1 MNVKFEVLNTLRLD
15 VPMCIG
21 ELKDR
26 SLCNVKSVQRVIKE
40 LLADH
45 VVVSELKD
53 VDILCRCRSRYSL
66 NPDITVNELSKLGI
80 YVTLMPIDEE

>member
-1 MNVKFEVLNTLRLD
+1 MSVKQIILNTLRLD

-21 ELKDR
+21 EIHEHTR
-26 SLCNVKSVQRVIKE
+26 CNIKSVRRVIKE
-40 LLADH
+40 LLVDH

-66 NPDITVNELSKLGI
+66 NPDITVKELSKLGI
-80 YVTLMPIDEE
+80 NIILLPIED